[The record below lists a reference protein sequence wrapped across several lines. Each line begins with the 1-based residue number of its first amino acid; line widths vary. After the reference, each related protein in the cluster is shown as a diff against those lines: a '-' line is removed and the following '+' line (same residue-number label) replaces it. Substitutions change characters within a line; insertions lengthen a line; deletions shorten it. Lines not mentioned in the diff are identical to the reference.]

1 MISPLIAIVGD
12 IPSGRVL
19 DPVLQDAAKAR
30 KAAEELG
37 AELAERGARLLV
49 YGGPYLEADV
59 VRGFVA
65 AKPKQDHSIEMRY
78 TKGNDPQPF
87 PEEATHPK
95 LFQRHS
101 ERGVDWEVAF
111 YRAITRADGIILMG
125 GGNATKIS
133 GQVAI
138 GARMPILSLAEFGG
152 GAAKVWETLSAGE
165 DLPTREEID
174 LMARPWRAESAAA
187 CVKALFAQQERRLI
201 AAGAPSSALSVL
213 TLLLFLVA
221 LAIVPLEWGQ
231 NSFTVWMLFV
241 VPLVAGGAGA
251 LIRLMIDRQRG
262 TQSIAP
268 GVLVAVVLGLV
279 AGGIAGVLFVT
290 AQLTADPNLTTVG
303 TNLVSYARR
312 SIPFALGVGFVAGL
326 TSDAVFGKLLG
337 LDTVRVTGIGTA
349 APRA

>member
-1 MISPLIAIVGD
+1 MLRRKLQRRNWG
-12 IPSGRVL
+12 PSLR
-19 DPVLQDAAKAR
+19 
-30 KAAEELG
+30 G
-37 AELAERGARLLV
+37 AGRGARLLV
-49 YGGPYLEADV
+49 YGGPYLEAEV

-78 TKGNDPQPF
+78 TKGNDPPAF

-111 YRAITRADGIILMG
+111 YRAITRADGIIVMG
-125 GGNATKIS
+125 GGNAAKIS

-138 GARMPILSLAEFGG
+138 GARMPILALAEFGG

-174 LMARPWRAESAAA
+174 LMARPWANDSAAA
-187 CVKALFAQQERRLI
+187 CVKALFAQLERRLVS
-201 AAGAPSSALSVL
+201 AGAPSTALSVL
-213 TLLLFLVA
+213 TMLLFLAA
-221 LAIVPLEWGQ
+221 LAIVPLVWGQ
-231 NSFTVWMLFV
+231 NAFTVWMLFV

-251 LIRLMIDRQRG
+251 LIRLIIDRQRG
-262 TQSIAP
+262 ALGVAP

-290 AQLTADPNLTTVG
+290 AQLTADPNLTNAG
-303 TNLVSYARR
+303 TDLVPYARR

-326 TSDAVFGKLLG
+326 TSEAVFGKLLG
-337 LDTVRVTGIGTA
+337 LDAVRVTGIGMSP
-349 APRA
+349 PRT